1 MAKASDKGNLS
12 DLEKSVIKVAGDSSK
27 KWYINEFLQILVQN
41 GVKTFGNDSRNLANF
56 LRRRPHLFD
65 FQDDKLSNKVDS
77 EDIRKLRA
85 QHNEEIQ
92 RLNQVI
98 KDLKNDNAKLS
109 SENGKLSHAIEDYKD
124 VQEQNDKVIKKLKE
138 ELLKLTRKIGDL
150 KCKPKE

>member
-1 MAKASDKGNLS
+1 MNLVIS
-12 DLEKSVIKVAGDSSK
+12 QNQNKSQNGQGADP
-27 KWYINEFLQILVQN
+27 INEN
-41 GVKTFGNDSRNLANF
+41 SGNAEET
-56 LRRRPHLFD
+56 D
-65 FQDDKLSNKVDS
+65 FNPPAKKIRL
-77 EDIRKLRA
+77 ED
-85 QHNEEIQ
+85 QNEEIE

-150 KCKPKE
+150 KCKPKN